1 MHLLGPTLFLHRL
14 WSGQGLLRS
23 AGEYFFYEREWVK
36 QVSPEARQAGTP
48 GQYDTEQLN
57 NPMRNGEEN
66 QGYILLERIEVEEDQ
81 VYWWKLGQPCLR
93 LGGGSRANTDAHT
106 HTCTWQWEERR
117 TDRRQV
123 RTWEGNGTMTFSVN
137 TFFFPVWQQSK
148 DYGHSKVSLLSTFQ
162 Q

>member
-1 MHLLGPTLFLHRL
+1 MRLLCFLQMHLLGPTLFLHRL

-23 AGEYFFYEREWVK
+23 AGEYFFYEQEWVK

-81 VYWWKLGQPCLR
+81 VYWWKLGQPCLH

-106 HTCTWQWEERR
+106 HTCT
-117 TDRRQV
+117 
-123 RTWEGNGTMTFSVN
+123 
-137 TFFFPVWQQSK
+137 
-148 DYGHSKVSLLSTFQ
+148 
-162 Q
+162 